1 MTRADIRRKFDAIV
15 AFAEID
21 KFLDTPV
28 KRYSSGMYVRLAFAV
43 AAHLEPDILVIDEVL
58 AVGDAAFQKKC
69 LARMDDVARHGMT
82 VLLISHNMLSIQ
94 SLCNRVLW
102 LQAGQIRKMGSASE
116 VVGQYLQTAS
126 SALPERI
133 WTDPATAP
141 GNDEVRLHRACV
153 RPLEGAVENP
163 VSVARAFVM
172 EFEFW
177 NLRPNASLYV
187 NLQLYSPHGLLIF
200 ESAPVHETQWLGRSF
215 PVGLFRFTCHVP
227 ADLLNNG
234 VHRAAFFLVRDEVV
248 ILHKEDDIL
257 VFEVEDSNEHRGG
270 WLGPW
275 DGVVRPILQWDT
287 ELVEPR
293 IAGATTGV
301 QGGD

>member
-1 MTRADIRRKFDAIV
+1 
-15 AFAEID
+15 
-21 KFLDTPV
+21 
-28 KRYSSGMYVRLAFAV
+28 
-43 AAHLEPDILVIDEVL
+43 
-58 AVGDAAFQKKC
+58 
-69 LARMDDVARHGMT
+69 
-82 VLLISHNMLSIQ
+82 
-94 SLCNRVLW
+94 
-102 LQAGQIRKMGSASE
+102 
-116 VVGQYLQTAS
+116 
-126 SALPERI
+126 
-133 WTDPATAP
+133 
-141 GNDEVRLHRACV
+141 
-153 RPLEGAVENP
+153 
-163 VSVARAFVM
+163 
-172 EFEFW
+172 
-177 NLRPNASLYV
+177 
-187 NLQLYSPHGLLIF
+187 
-200 ESAPVHETQWLGRSF
+200 
-215 PVGLFRFTCHVP
+215 VP